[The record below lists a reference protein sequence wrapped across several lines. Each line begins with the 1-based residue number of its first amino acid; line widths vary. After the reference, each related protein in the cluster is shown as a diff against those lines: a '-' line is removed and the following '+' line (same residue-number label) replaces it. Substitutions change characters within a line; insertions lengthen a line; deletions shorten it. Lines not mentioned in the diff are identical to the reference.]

1 MFPLRKERE
10 LQIVSTTDD
19 DDEGGPA
26 TYEKPDLDCIIG
38 ASLMDDLGV
47 NSVERILWFFRS
59 RLNRRA
65 NDSPVGLGKD
75 IRAVQV
81 ARQKTKSEARM
92 PMLSSN
98 G

>member
-1 MFPLRKERE
+1 M
-10 LQIVSTTDD
+10 STTDD
-19 DDEGGPA
+19 DDEGGPS
-26 TYEKPDLDCIIG
+26 YKKPDLDCMIG
-38 ASLMDDLGV
+38 ASLVDDLGA
-47 NSVERILWFFRS
+47 SVERILWFFRS
-59 RLNRRA
+59 RINRRV